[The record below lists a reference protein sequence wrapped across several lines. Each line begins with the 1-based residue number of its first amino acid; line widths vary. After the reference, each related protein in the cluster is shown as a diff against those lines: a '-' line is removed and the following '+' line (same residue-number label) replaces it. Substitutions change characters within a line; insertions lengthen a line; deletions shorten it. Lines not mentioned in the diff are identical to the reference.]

1 MAQSSSFRSRLCAW
15 PALMA
20 EVALSALLGDCA
32 QAPALPELGD
42 TRWQGDGNPPTQL
55 RLDANGQASGFGG
68 CNRFSGR
75 WRIDG
80 GQLRLGPLAA
90 TRMMCLTPGGEQ
102 EGPFL
107 ASLEATR
114 SARLEGGHLLLL
126 DAQGQVLQSLQPAR

>member
-1 MAQSSSFRSRLCAW
+1 MAHPSSRQSPLAGLLTL
-15 PALMA
+15 AATATL
-20 EVALSALLGDCA
+20 LSACA

-42 TRWQGDGNPPTQL
+42 TQWLGDGTPPTQL
-55 RLDANGQASGFGG
+55 RFDANGQASGFGG

-114 SARLEGGHLLLL
+114 SARLEGGRLLLL

>member
-1 MAQSSSFRSRLCAW
+1 MAQPSSRRSRLCAW
-15 PALMA
+15 LAPA
-20 EVALSALLGDCA
+20 ALVTLLGACA
-32 QAPALPELGD
+32 QAPAQPDLSD
-42 TRWQGDGNPPTQL
+42 TRWQGDGQPPTQL

-80 GQLRLGPLAA
+80 GRLRLGPLAA

-114 SARLEGGHLLLL
+114 SARLEGGRLLLL
-126 DAQGQVLQSLQPAR
+126 DAQGQVLQTLQPAP

>member
-1 MAQSSSFRSRLCAW
+1 MAHPSSRRSRLG
-15 PALMA
+15 ALLA
-20 EVALSALLGDCA
+20 LATTATLLSACA

-42 TRWQGDGNPPTQL
+42 TRWLGDGNPPTQL
-55 RLDANGQASGFGG
+55 RLDASGQASGFGG

-75 WRIDG
+75 WRIEQ
-80 GQLRLGPLAA
+80 GQLRVGPLAA

-114 SARLEGGHLLLL
+114 SARLEGGRLLLL
-126 DAQGQVLQSLQPAR
+126 DAQGQVLQSLRPAP

>member
-1 MAQSSSFRSRLCAW
+1 MAHPSSRRSPLA
-15 PALMA
+15 ALLTLA
-20 EVALSALLGDCA
+20 ATATLLSACA

-42 TRWQGDGNPPTQL
+42 TQWLGDGNPPTQL
-55 RLDANGQASGFGG
+55 RLDAKGQASGFGG

-75 WRIDG
+75 WRIEQ

-102 EGPFL
+102 EGRFL

-114 SARLEGGHLLLL
+114 SARLEGLRLLLL
-126 DAQGQVLQSLQPAR
+126 DAQGQVLQTLSPAP

>member
-1 MAQSSSFRSRLCAW
+1 MAQPSSLRSHLR
-15 PALMA
+15 
-20 EVALSALLGDCA
+20 ALLAGAALVTLLGACA
-32 QAPALPELGD
+32 QAPALPDLND
-42 TRWQGDGNPPTQL
+42 TRWQGEGQPPTQL
-55 RLDANGQASGFGG
+55 RLEANGQASGFGG

-75 WRIDG
+75 WHIDG

-114 SARLEGGHLLLL
+114 SARLEGGRLLLL

>member
-1 MAQSSSFRSRLCAW
+1 MALSSSRRLHLCALL
-15 PALMA
+15 AL
-20 EVALSALLGDCA
+20 VATATLLSACA
-32 QAPALPELGD
+32 QPPALPELGD

-55 RLDANGQASGFGG
+55 RFDANGQASGFGG

-75 WRIDG
+75 WRTDG

-107 ASLEATR
+107 AKLEATR
-114 SARLEGGHLLLL
+114 SARLDGGRLQLL
-126 DAQGQVLQSLQPAR
+126 DAQGQVLQTLQPAP

>member
-1 MAQSSSFRSRLCAW
+1 MAQSPSRRWNLCALL
-15 PALMA
+15 ALA
-20 EVALSALLGDCA
+20 TTTTLLSACA

-42 TRWQGDGNPPTQL
+42 TRWQGDGTPPTQL
-55 RLDANGQASGFGG
+55 RLDASGQASGFGG

-75 WRIDG
+75 WRIDS

-102 EGPFL
+102 EGRFL

-114 SARLEGGHLLLL
+114 SARIEGGRLQLL
-126 DAQGQVLQSLQPAR
+126 DAQGQVLQTLSPAP